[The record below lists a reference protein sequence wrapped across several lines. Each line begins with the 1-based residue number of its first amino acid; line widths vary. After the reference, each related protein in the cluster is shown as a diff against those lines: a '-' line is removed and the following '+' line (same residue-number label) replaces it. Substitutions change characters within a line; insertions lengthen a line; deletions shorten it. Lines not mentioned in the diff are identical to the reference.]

1 MRHKIY
7 VKKFK
12 SSYLSFRSSCPKV
25 FCKKG
30 VFRNFAKFI
39 RKHLCQSLFLGM
51 RPATLL
57 KKRLWN
63 RCFPVNFA
71 KFLRTSFLKENVRW
85 LLLFLWKIIYE
96 TLRASVGYWDRG
108 ADLAISRTKGVLK
121 QCNKSTTA
129 VCEIHGPQTK

>member
-1 MRHKIY
+1 MRQKIY
-7 VKKFK
+7 VKKVK
-12 SSYLSFRSSCPKV
+12 SSCLSFRSSCPKV

-39 RKHLCQSLFLGM
+39 RKHLCNFI
-51 RPATLL
+51 

-71 KFLRTSFLKENVRW
+71 KFLRTSFLKETVRW

-121 QCNKSTTA
+121 QSNKSTTA